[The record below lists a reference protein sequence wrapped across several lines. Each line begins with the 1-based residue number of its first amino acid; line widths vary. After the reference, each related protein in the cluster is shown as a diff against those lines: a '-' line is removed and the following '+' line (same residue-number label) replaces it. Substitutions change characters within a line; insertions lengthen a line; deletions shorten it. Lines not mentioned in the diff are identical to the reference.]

1 MPPSASVDSDCLRAA
16 GLAETSIAAWHTS
29 LPDLTGEYETDQR
42 QFSAFW
48 ANCRELLQRLPKK
61 PHRNETEAAA
71 AEILLRAGRAAR
83 EKFLVREHL
92 RRILHKLTRSR
103 SRFLRLDELVEAAA
117 DLVPGLVP
125 TSAEIAIEAVEKQS
139 DKDGVEVDQGI
150 FIAHVLADE
159 ECGSH
164 LCHAMLL
171 PLEGVEDLLKD
182 FSRSGVADLG
192 PARLA
197 RRGNVV
203 HLEAA
208 NPRFLNAE
216 DDSTL
221 ETMEQAVDVAI
232 LDPASEIAVLRG
244 GRVDHPKYRDKRV
257 FGAGINLTHLYHGR
271 IPLLWFLERD
281 MGYVHKLLR
290 GVAVPESV
298 PDDVHGHG
306 IEKPWVAA
314 VHAFAIGGHCQ
325 VLLAVDY
332 VLAASDAFLTLPA
345 RKEGIIPGLANLRL
359 PRFVGDRIA
368 RQAIQY
374 GRRLPCDSPEGRLI
388 CDDVVPP
395 SEMEAAVE
403 RVAQRL
409 TTAGAVSA
417 VANRRAFR
425 VGQEPL
431 DLFRRYCSVYARDQA
446 YALFS
451 PALIANLERNW
462 DAARR
467 VP

>member
-1 MPPSASVDSDCLRAA
+1 MNLSTSPETDRLRDAGLPQGDIDAWSAACGECTRDYGSDCRTFSELWRRGAELLARLPEKARRGPVERAA
-16 GLAETSIAAWHTS
+16 ADT
-29 LPDLTGEYETDQR
+29 
-42 QFSAFW
+42 
-48 ANCRELLQRLPKK
+48 LLKV
-61 PHRNETEAAA
+61 
-71 AEILLRAGRAAR
+71 GRGAR
-83 EKFLVREHL
+83 ERFLSTHL
-92 RRILHKLTRSR
+92 PVIYDALTDNR
-103 SRFLRLDELVEAAA
+103 SRFLRLRELVADAAT
-117 DLVPGLVP
+117 LVPGLVP
-125 TSAEIAIEAVEKQS
+125 GMAELAAEGAKRQA
-139 DKDGVEVDQGI
+139 DKEGVEIDQGI
-150 FIAHVLADE
+150 FIAHTLADE
-159 ECGSH
+159 SRGSH

-171 PLEGVEDLLKD
+171 PLGGVEDLRAA
-182 FSRSGVADLG
+182 FSQSGSADLG
-192 PARLA
+192 PVRIA

-203 HLEAA
+203 HLEAL

-216 DDSTL
+216 DASTL
-221 ETMEQAVDVAI
+221 EAMEQAVDVAI
-232 LDPASEIAVLRG
+232 LDAGSEIAVLRG

-257 FGAGINLTHLYHGR
+257 FGAGVNLTRLYHGG
-271 IPLLWFLERD
+271 IPFLWFIERD

-290 GVAVPESV
+290 GVATPESV

-306 IEKPWVAA
+306 IEKPWIAA
-314 VHAFAIGGHCQ
+314 VDAFAIGGHCQ

-345 RKEGIIPGLANLRL
+345 RKEGIVPGLANLRL
-359 PRFVGDRIA
+359 PRFIGDRIA

-374 GRRLPCDSPEGRLI
+374 ERRLPCDSPEGRLI
-388 CDDVVPP
+388 CDEVLP
-395 SEMEAAVE
+395 SSDMDAAVE
-403 RVAQRL
+403 RVAEGL
-409 TTAGAVSA
+409 TTAGSVSA